1 MITDIKVNPID
12 WKKELYIAPKT
23 KIDYDDEGN
32 EIIVYDKPIGPLKFN
47 YQPINS
53 SSDIA
58 EFGENAKI
66 MQKAVIPISYKNQ
79 FKEFDVAYL
88 DGATPNNE
96 INYGD
101 NANYKLLPPRNGNAV
116 IIIYFEKITGK

>member
-101 NANYKLLPPRNGNAV
+101 NANYRLLPPRNGNAV

>member
-1 MITDIKVNPID
+1 MITDIKVNPRD
-12 WKKELYIAPKT
+12 WKKELYIAQKK

>member
-116 IIIYFEKITGK
+116 IIIFFEKITGK